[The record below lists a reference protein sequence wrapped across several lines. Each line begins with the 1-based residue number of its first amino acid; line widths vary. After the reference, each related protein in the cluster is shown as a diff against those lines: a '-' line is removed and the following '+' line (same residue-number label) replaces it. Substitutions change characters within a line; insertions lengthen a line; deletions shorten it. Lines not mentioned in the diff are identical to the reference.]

1 MSAKQKFVR
10 LAEEPEMQVV
20 RRRLMAKRNGSHQEN
35 GSPTDDFLGGGERR
49 TNETG
54 LIIKKEVF

>member
-1 MSAKQKFVR
+1 MSVKQKFVR

-35 GSPTDDFLGGGERR
+35 GSPPDDFLGEGERR
-49 TNETG
+49 ANETG
-54 LIIKKEVF
+54 LIIEENR